1 MLDDRCR
8 LGSDD
13 VVIGL
18 DLASAEHQA
27 VVLTAAGQRL
37 TRLGFPTRGR
47 GSRHCSGVPRRPL

>member
-1 MLDDRCR
+1 MPDDRCR
-8 LGSDD
+8 PGSDD

-37 TRLGFPTRGR
+37 TRFR
-47 GSRHCSGVPRRPL
+47 SAERRR